1 MKKRI
6 LQFLL
11 TLSFVVLFSQSKIIV
26 KIAGTDKVLPQA
38 GVYCD
43 KKLLGVTNTQGELD
57 FKTKCPK
64 ITVKHEGYE
73 DTDVVVDKLMETSL
87 EIEEFKTSKIEG
99 VVIENKTDPRA
110 LAILEKVNAF
120 FKRNSPKSLESYSF
134 KSYEKISY
142 DFDEDSVRI
151 YNKFIDRRADSLK
164 QLPSKDVVLDKKKK
178 KDSLEDFNVMS
189 LMKDSKL
196 FLWERANEYLYSQK
210 YGEKINV
217 LDNRISGLKEP
228 IYQLL
233 ALRSNRNQIPREILP
248 ENRTLYRFFL
258 TDSIEIEGRQ
268 NYVIR
273 FRQVDKKSAI
283 GKRRFNGYLYIDQET
298 FAVKKIESN
307 SNKKNEGSIT
317 SIWTPRDNK
326 WFLQKENL
334 KLKMGSTSFNNDQ
347 NNSTNNKKNDK
358 SKSDEKE
365 EDAEKKKR
373 TRFGNYVYMK
383 VDYFDFKTPIE
394 VKASEFKG
402 YSMAVKNS
410 DGSLMDNFRTDSLT
424 AREKMTY
431 EKIDSVGKKYGLDQ
445 KVNVFSN
452 LLRGRIRVGLVDLDP
467 TQIRYSRYEGLR
479 LGMGAKLNERFNKYI
494 SPDMYLAYGFKD
506 RHIKYGLG
514 LDVNTTLD
522 YTSFFRAE
530 YFDDVM
536 SSGSFSQNLW
546 SIKMGIMNSGVDLQN
561 DKFYRYKGFRLS
573 YQVDLNN
580 ALTLLV
586 SGKRQNEEA
595 RFDYSFLGVNKEFT
609 NFASTISLKYSP
621 NSKNIMTPTGKYTF
635 DQQFPEVYF
644 NYEQGVKSL
653 GGEFNYSR
661 FDVLFLHQ
669 FRSKLGVTGARLYGG
684 LMTGNAP
691 VWHQFTMGGL
701 DSSKENSLF
710 SRFNLTTYLGFATME
725 AGQYF
730 NDKFV
735 GYYFTHRI
743 PWYFKSFGKNT
754 SSFDFVYKGTIGDM
768 KNTAQHQ
775 FDFKK
780 LDHLYQEV
788 GLEYNNFLSTGF
800 NLGLFYRV
808 GHYATGKVSDNFAI
822 QLKLK
827 VLGF

>member
-6 LQFLL
+6 LQLIL
-11 TLSFVVLFSQSKIIV
+11 SLSFVMLFSQSKIVV
-26 KIAGTDKVLPQA
+26 KVAGTNKVLSQS

-43 KKLLGVTNTQGELD
+43 KKLLGMTNAQGELE

-64 ITVKHEGYE
+64 VTIKHAGYE
-73 DTDVVVDKLMETSL
+73 DTDVVVDKFVEVFL
-87 EIEEFKTSKIEG
+87 EIEDLKTNQIEG
-99 VVIENKTDPRA
+99 VVIENKSDPRA
-110 LAILEKVNAF
+110 LAILEKVNSF
-120 FKRNSPKSLESYSF
+120 FKKNSPKSLDSYSF

-142 DFDEDSVRI
+142 DFDEDSVKV
-151 YNKFIDRRADSLK
+151 YNMFVDRRIDSLK
-164 QLPSKDVVLDKKKK
+164 QLPNNDKVLDKKKK
-178 KDSLEDFNVMS
+178 KDSLEDVNVMS

-283 GKRRFNGYLYIDQET
+283 GKRRYNGYLYVDQET
-298 FAVKKIESN
+298 YAVKKIESN

-317 SIWTPRDNK
+317 SIWTPKENK

-334 KLKMGSTSFNNDQ
+334 KLRMGSTSFNDDD
-347 NNSTNNKKNDK
+347 KKDPKKKDK
-358 SKSDEKE
+358 SDKKDEDE
-365 EDAEKKKR
+365 EKKKR
-373 TRFGNYVYMK
+373 TLFGNYVYMK

-394 VKASEFKG
+394 AKASEFKG
-402 YSMAVKNS
+402 YSMSVKNS
-410 DGSLMDNFRTDSLT
+410 DGSLMDKFRTDSLT

-452 LLRGRIRVGLVDLDP
+452 LLRGRIRIGLVDLDP
-467 TQIRYSRYEGLR
+467 TQMRYSRYEGFR
-479 LGMGAKLNERFNKYI
+479 LGAGAKLNERFNKYI
-494 SPDMYLAYGFKD
+494 SPDAYLAYGFRDK
-506 RHIKYGLG
+506 HFKYGIG

-522 YTSFFRAE
+522 YNSFFRAE
-530 YFDDVM
+530 YYDDVA

-546 SIKMGIMNSGVDLQN
+546 SIKMGFMNSGVDLQN
-561 DKFYRYKGFRLS
+561 DKFYRYKGFKLS

-595 RFDYSFLGVNKEFT
+595 RFDYSFLGINKEFT

-635 DQQFPEVYF
+635 NQEFPEVYL

-653 GGEFNYSR
+653 GGDFNYSR
-661 FDVLFLHQ
+661 FDILFLHQ

-691 VWHQFTMGGL
+691 VWHQFLMGGL

-725 AGQYF
+725 AGHYF

-754 SSFDFVYKGTIGDM
+754 SSFDVVYKGTIGDM
-768 KNTAQHQ
+768 KDMTQHQ
-775 FDFKK
+775 FDFQK
-780 LDHLYQEV
+780 LDHLYQEI

-808 GHYATGKVSDNFAI
+808 GHYATGKISDNFAI